1 MAKRPEGADKGQW
14 LVERRRVWKR
24 RNMVIN
30 VLMLIVIVAIYVR
43 NCT

>member
-1 MAKRPEGADKGQW
+1 MAKRPEGVDKEQW
-14 LVERRRVWKR
+14 LAERQRVWKR

-30 VLMLIVIVAIYVR
+30 GLMLIVIVAIYVR